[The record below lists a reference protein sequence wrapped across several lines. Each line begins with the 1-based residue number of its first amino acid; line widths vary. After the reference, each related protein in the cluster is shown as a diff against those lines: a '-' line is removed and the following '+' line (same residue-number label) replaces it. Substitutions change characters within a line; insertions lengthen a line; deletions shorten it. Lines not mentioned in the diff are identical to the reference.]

1 MRSEQEK
8 CKARA
13 ESGGQR
19 EGKGR
24 PRAAGGG
31 GSIGNTDGHRDS
43 TGLEALG
50 GKSGSWVGL
59 QMWAASSTR
68 RDPCPL
74 PTPSE
79 QPVQQRVSPPSL
91 FYPLEVWILAFFS
104 VAGVFLCAYPFCWL
118 ATQVP

>member
-31 GSIGNTDGHRDS
+31 GSIGNIDGHRDS

-59 QMWAASSTR
+59 QMVGSQFHPTVTPAPCPLLLSSQFSRGSPLLASST
-68 RDPCPL
+68 L
-74 PTPSE
+74 
-79 QPVQQRVSPPSL
+79 
-91 FYPLEVWILAFFS
+91 
-104 VAGVFLCAYPFCWL
+104 
-118 ATQVP
+118 